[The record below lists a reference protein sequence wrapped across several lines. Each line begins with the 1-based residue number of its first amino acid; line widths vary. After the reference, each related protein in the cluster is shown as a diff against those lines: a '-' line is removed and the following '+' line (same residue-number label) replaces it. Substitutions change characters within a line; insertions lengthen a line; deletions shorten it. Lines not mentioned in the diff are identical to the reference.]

1 MTIKKGSLIRR
12 LAQERREEPENA
24 AGENNG
30 GLALSLDGLLK
41 KETPVSQVAS
51 ELMAPSPESSP
62 KVQASP
68 IAPAASEPAAAPA
81 PEAASEGKGSMESM
95 ETRSHAEPP
104 AEKRVGAP
112 RLGRVP
118 GRQRRRHGDVCVRH
132 PGEEKRIAGARAW
145 LTPEESEKLELLA
158 TAYQISTSTL
168 ARDIILEG
176 LAAHADLIEK
186 TRRFLDSLG
195 KGRASA

>member
-1 MTIKKGSLIRR
+1 MTMKKGSLIRR
-12 LAQERREEPENA
+12 LAQDRREQPEA
-24 AGENNG
+24 AVGESG
-30 GLALSLDGLLK
+30 AALTLSTDGLLK
-41 KETPVSQVAS
+41 DEKSMLQISPPSEGPAS
-51 ELMAPSPESSP
+51 PLP
-62 KVQASP
+62 KVEGPASDTDSSM
-68 IAPAASEPAAAPA
+68 AVPASM
-81 PEAASEGKGSMESM
+81 PETGPVGKGSLAAIEAP
-95 ETRSHAEPP
+95 THADVPG
-104 AEKRVGAP
+104 EKRAAGP

-118 GRQRRRHGDVCVRH
+118 GRQRKRHGEICVRH

-168 ARDIILEG
+168 TRDIILEG
-176 LAAHADLIEK
+176 LASHADLIEK

>member
-1 MTIKKGSLIRR
+1 MTIKRGSLIRR
-12 LAQERREEPENA
+12 LAQDRRDGPESA

-41 KETPVSQVAS
+41 KETP
-51 ELMAPSPESSP
+51 
-62 KVQASP
+62 ASP
-68 IAPAASEPAAAPA
+68 VPSEPVAPAPEPSSKVEVTPIVPAVSEPAAAPA
-81 PEAASEGKGSMESM
+81 PQAASEGKGSMAALPAPA
-95 ETRSHAEPP
+95 HADTPV
-104 AEKRVGAP
+104 EKHTALP

-118 GRQRRRHGDVCVRH
+118 GRQRKRHGEVCVRH

-168 ARDIILEG
+168 TRDIILEG
-176 LAAHADLIEK
+176 LAAHSDLIEK